1 MLDFVEQYYILFII
15 ISVLLIFSFIG
26 YFVNEKNKKG
36 NSFRIND
43 NNNDNLNIKSDVSNT
58 NIANN
63 IADDMSI
70 NDIINKNV
78 DSKINTNNNN

>member
-1 MLDFVEQYYILFII
+1 MLEFLENYYILFII
-15 ISVLLIFSFIG
+15 ISVLLIFSLIG

-36 NSFRIND
+36 NAFRINI
-43 NNNDNLNIKSDVSNT
+43 NNNDKLNISNDVNNT

-63 IADDMSI
+63 IADNMSI

-78 DSKINTNNNN
+78 DSGINKSNNN

>member
-1 MLDFVEQYYILFII
+1 MLDFVEQYYIVFIV
-15 ISVLLIFSFIG
+15 ISVLLIFSLIG

-36 NSFRIND
+36 NKFKVNSKEI
-43 NNNDNLNIKSDVSNT
+43 DNLNITSDTNNV

-63 IADDMSI
+63 IADNMSI

-78 DSKINTNNNN
+78 DNK

>member
-63 IADDMSI
+63 IADNMSI

>member
-1 MLDFVEQYYILFII
+1 MLDFVEQYYILFIV
-15 ISVLLIFSFIG
+15 ISVLLIFSLVG

-36 NSFRIND
+36 NNFKVNSKET
-43 NNNDNLNIKSDVSNT
+43 DNLNITSDTNNV

-63 IADDMSI
+63 IADNMSI

-78 DSKINTNNNN
+78 DNK

>member
-1 MLDFVEQYYILFII
+1 MLDFVEQYYIVFIVI
-15 ISVLLIFSFIG
+15 NVLLIFSLIG

-36 NSFRIND
+36 NAFRIND
-43 NNNDNLNIKSDVSNT
+43 NNNDNLNIASDVNNT

-63 IADDMSI
+63 IADNMSI

-78 DSKINTNNNN
+78 DSGTNTNNNN

>member
-1 MLDFVEQYYILFII
+1 MLEFLENYYILFII
-15 ISVLLIFSFIG
+15 ISVLLIFSLIG

-36 NSFRIND
+36 NAFRINI
-43 NNNDNLNIKSDVSNT
+43 NNNDNLNISNDVNNT

-63 IADDMSI
+63 IADNMSI

-78 DSKINTNNNN
+78 DSGINKSNNN

>member
-1 MLDFVEQYYILFII
+1 MLDFVEQYYIVFIVI
-15 ISVLLIFSFIG
+15 NVLLIFSLIG

-63 IADDMSI
+63 IADNMSI

>member
-1 MLDFVEQYYILFII
+1 MLDFVEQYYIVFIV
-15 ISVLLIFSFIG
+15 ISVLLIFSLIG

-36 NSFRIND
+36 NAFRIND
-43 NNNDNLNIKSDVSNT
+43 NNNDNLNIASDVNNI

-63 IADDMSI
+63 IADNMSI

-78 DSKINTNNNN
+78 DNK